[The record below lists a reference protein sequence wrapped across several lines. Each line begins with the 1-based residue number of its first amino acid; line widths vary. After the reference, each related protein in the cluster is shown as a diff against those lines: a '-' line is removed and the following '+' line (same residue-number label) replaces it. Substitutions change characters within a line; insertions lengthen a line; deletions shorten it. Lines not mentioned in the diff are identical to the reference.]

1 MNACTDALFTVLKG
15 YFLAFACKELGI
27 ENVDSDLNHPVFK
40 STSTSEKQ
48 RFIVGLSMKVVE
60 NCTIISDTLLGKEV
74 QESGDQK
81 YNYTKSLC
89 HYASLALE
97 FHDAW
102 HEGDGIRII
111 RCWRI
116 LLLHFFESGRTKNSL
131 DAMRLQIQLLCLPSS
146 QVHQLI
152 WDRFVNTHGGMG
164 HNLPCDLH
172 NEHINKALKG
182 AIRHMGAN
190 FSQNALTNV
199 ARSITYM
206 VSVSARFDQQC

>member
-40 STSTSEKQ
+40 STSTAEKQ

-74 QESGDQK
+74 KESGDQK

-111 RCWRI
+111 RCYYSI
-116 LLLHFFESGRTKNSL
+116 SLSL
-131 DAMRLQIQLLCLPSS
+131 DGP
-146 QVHQLI
+146 
-152 WDRFVNTHGGMG
+152 NTHWM
-164 HNLPCDLH
+164 L
-172 NEHINKALKG
+172 
-182 AIRHMGAN
+182 
-190 FSQNALTNV
+190 
-199 ARSITYM
+199 
-206 VSVSARFDQQC
+206 